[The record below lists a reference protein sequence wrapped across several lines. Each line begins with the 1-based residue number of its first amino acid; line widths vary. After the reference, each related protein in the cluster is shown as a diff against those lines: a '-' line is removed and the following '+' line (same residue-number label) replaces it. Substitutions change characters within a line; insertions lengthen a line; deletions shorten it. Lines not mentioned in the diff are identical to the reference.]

1 MTPENLAYIPKL
13 HTNDLHPQPLI
24 GIAAMSIGILGGPW
38 DLVSTYN
45 WDYNPTYNWGNP
57 YKPI

>member
-1 MTPENLAYIPKL
+1 MRPQGAQDYIGVGRSL
-13 HTNDLHPQPLI
+13 L
-24 GIAAMSIGILGGPW
+24 GIVLGGPW
-38 DLVSTYN
+38 DLATTYN